1 MARLIKK
8 DDVMDYAGQVVWLE
22 TKYRLEL
29 AIFVTDGCA
38 FTETDDGDEQLYCI
52 DFALLG
58 IDAESLF
65 MENYGKSWRLWD
77 SYIEVPSVKE
87 MSVVWQKN

>member
-29 AIFVTDGCA
+29 AIFVTDGCT
-38 FTETDDGDEQLYCI
+38 FIVNDDGDELYSI
-52 DFALLG
+52 DFALMG
-58 IDAESLF
+58 VDTDWNF
-65 MENYGKSWRLWD
+65 MEDYGKSWRLWD
-77 SYIEVPSVKE
+77 AYIERPSVKE
-87 MSVVWQKN
+87 MSAAWQD